1 MAKLLENNPSVERAK
16 GFLDKLKMWQKLTG
30 LAVIAITVGGMLWVA
45 FSVQTTRLAT
55 LYTDLDPSDAGEI
68 VQLLKEQGIQYMIK
82 EDGTKIQVPHEKVN
96 ELRLDLAKRGLPE
109 NSNVGYELFDKTN
122 LGMSE
127 FVQKI
132 NFRRALEGELGKT
145 ISEMDEIRKAR
156 VHIVIPDR
164 ALFKKDQKVP
174 TASITLHLKSNR
186 SLSRLSVE
194 GIQNLVSSSVEGLET
209 DNVKVTDQKANIL
222 SKTPLDESTVAGKT
236 SLQHDQQRRVEEHLA
251 GKVQTLLDGVIG
263 VGNTK
268 VRVNAD
274 LDFTQIEEEKTA
286 FDPEQTATRSEQNV
300 VDQNESADSLSYPY
314 VNMSKNEQ
322 TQIANYEISK
332 SVEHIIHSVGAINRL
347 TVSCLINGTVKITD
361 KEKGKLIEYS
371 PRTDGEM
378 QKFSEIVRN
387 AVGYDPTRND
397 QISVIN
403 VPFEHTL
410 DEDNYEDVFPPVWY
424 TVPENKRILF
434 LIGSILII
442 FTLMVALL
450 QSKQVRERMR
460 IALGLPATIIIDDFD
475 LEEQEHDEL
484 PEELDFDDDEML
496 LLPAELPDQLLL
508 EQDVPVYE
516 EDIKEELELEQESL
530 ADIAD
535 ADFFSA
541 ELSEDALMKLE
552 IKGKVEDFVDTNPA
566 EAAKLLRMWMASD
579 NDLSAF

>member
-1 MAKLLENNPSVERAK
+1 MANLLENNETIGKAK
-16 GFLDKLKMWQKLTG
+16 GLFDKLKFWQK
-30 LAVIAITVGGMLWVA
+30 IAGFTVVVATVGALMWLV
-45 FSVQTTRLAT
+45 FSAQSTKFAT

-68 VQLLKEQGIQYMIK
+68 VQLLKEQNIKYEIK
-82 EDGTKIQVPHEKVN
+82 EDGTKLKVPHDRVN

-109 NSNVGYELFDKTN
+109 NSKVGYELFDKTN

-127 FVQKI
+127 FVQKL
-132 NFRRALEGELGKT
+132 NFRRALEGELAKT
-145 ISEMDEIRKAR
+145 ISQMDEVRKAR

-164 ALFKKDQKVP
+164 ALFKKDQKEP

-194 GIQNLVSSSVEGLET
+194 GIQNLVSSSVEGLKT
-209 DNVKVTDQKANIL
+209 DDVKIVDQKANIL
-222 SKTPLDESTVAGKT
+222 SRTPLDESTVAGKT

-251 GKVQTLLDGVIG
+251 DKVQTLLDGVIG

-268 VRVNAD
+268 VRVNAE
-274 LDFTQIEEEKTA
+274 LDFTHITQEKTE
-286 FDPEQTATRSEQNV
+286 FDPEESAVRSEQNI

-332 SVEHIIHSVGAINRL
+332 SVQQIIHSVGAINRL
-347 TVSCLINGTVKITD
+347 TVSCLINGTVKITSKD
-361 KEKGKLIEYS
+361 AGKLIEYS
-371 PRTDGEM
+371 PRTDEEM

-387 AVGYDPTRND
+387 AVGYDPGRND

-410 DEDNYEDVFPPVWY
+410 DEGNYEDIFTPAWY
-424 TVPENKRILF
+424 TIPENKRILF

-442 FTLMVALL
+442 FALMIALL

-460 IALGLPATIIIDDFD
+460 IALSLPATVVIDDFD
-475 LEEQEHDEL
+475 LEEQEHEEL

-508 EQDVPVYE
+508 EQEAPMFE

-530 ADIAD
+530 ADMAD
-535 ADFFSA
+535 ADFFSE

-552 IKGKVEDFVDTNPA
+552 IKGKVEDFIDNNPG
-566 EAAKLLRMWMASD
+566 EAAKLLRMWMVAD
-579 NDLSAF
+579 IEASAF